1 MTKKILI
8 SIFILVS
15 LILGMTIIHQSGIV
29 IAQNNNSG
37 SEIQVSTP
45 TPVGQIDIPA
55 VKVQFYSPG
64 PNPLLNT
71 ADSFNRISG
80 FLPGIWHGAISP
92 GTLIMSFLNPNIQM
106 YEVHNDGGPY
116 NIGFLIGVGIIFLI
130 LGLFAGTRR
139 RRRL

>member
-1 MTKKILI
+1 MTKKIFI

-15 LILGMTIIHQSGIV
+15 LILAMSIISPFRNV

-37 SEIQVSTP
+37 SNIQVNTP

-55 VKVQFYSPG
+55 VKLQLYSPSI
-64 PNPLLNT
+64 NPLMNT
-71 ADSFNRISG
+71 SDENNRISG

-92 GTLIMSFLNPNIQM
+92 GTLVMSFLNPNIQM
-106 YEVHNDGGPY
+106 YEVHNNGGLY
-116 NIGFLIGVGIIFLI
+116 NLGFLIGVGIIFLV
-130 LGLFAGTRR
+130 LGLFAGSR